1 MILIWKG
8 RPVEMYGE
16 VSIIE
21 EYREYLRTQTR
32 CEKRVQIQM
41 LALSMRICW
50 MLQCSILY
58 TN

>member
-21 EYREYLRTQTR
+21 EYRDYLRNQTH
-32 CEKRVQIQM
+32 CEKRVHMYIQ
-41 LALSMRICW
+41 W
-50 MLQCSILY
+50 MLQYSILY
-58 TN
+58 RN